1 MENLL
6 TLLRMLTSIS
16 DPTTLVFLAAIAA
29 LGVVGLAL
37 YVVVLALKHG
47 SRT

>member
-1 MENLL
+1 MDNFT

-37 YVVVLALKHG
+37 YVVALALKQG
-47 SRT
+47 RRS

>member
-1 MENLL
+1 MDNLT

-16 DPTTLVFLAAIAA
+16 DPATLVFLAAIAA

-37 YVVVLALKHG
+37 YVVALALKQG
-47 SRT
+47 RRS